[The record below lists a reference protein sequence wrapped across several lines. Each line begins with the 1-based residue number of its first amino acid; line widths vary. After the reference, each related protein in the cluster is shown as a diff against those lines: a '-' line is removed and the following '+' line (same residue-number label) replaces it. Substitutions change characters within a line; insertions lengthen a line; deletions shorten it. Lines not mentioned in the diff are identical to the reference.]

1 MPDNDVPPCEV
12 FTELMDGVQQSL
24 VVGNKDLDVIAKL
37 GQLSRRTDKIWNGTR
52 CPVPNENLKSFSAQ
66 IRSYPAADDPKAD
79 HSNLLVL

>member
-1 MPDNDVPPCEV
+1 MPNNDVPRCEL

-52 CPVPNENLKSFSAQ
+52 CPVPNENLKSFPAQ
-66 IRSYPAADDPKAD
+66 IRTYPATDDPEAD
-79 HSNLLVL
+79 HSNRLVL